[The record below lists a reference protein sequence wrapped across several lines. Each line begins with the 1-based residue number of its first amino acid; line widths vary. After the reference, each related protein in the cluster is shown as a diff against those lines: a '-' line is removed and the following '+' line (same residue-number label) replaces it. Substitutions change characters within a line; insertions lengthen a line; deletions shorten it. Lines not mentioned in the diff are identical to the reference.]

1 MSEQVYFT
9 PSWIGGPQATP
20 ESALPL
26 AGGDLRFGACE
37 IARRSAATPWQVKRE
52 LLAIPDLV
60 GVDGARDWLRALSG
74 PRAEIA
80 GLSFDRPRVMGVI
93 NCTPDSFS
101 DGGERF
107 DAEQAVADGL
117 AMWRAGATILDVGGE
132 STRPGAE
139 PVAVEEELRRIRPVV
154 ARLAA
159 EGCRVSIDTRNA
171 PVMREAVQLG
181 AAIVNDVSG
190 LTHDGDAMATVAELD
205 VPVIL
210 MHIQG
215 TPKTMQANPT
225 YDDAALD
232 IYDEL
237 KARVDACREAGIGR
251 EKIVVDPGIGF
262 GKTVQH
268 NLDLLNRAALFQ
280 GLGCPVL
287 LGISRKSTIGKLA
300 GGAPAG
306 RDRLPGSLTAA
317 VMGAARGVQLI
328 RVHDVA
334 ETLQALAIWRAGE
347 LASAPEGI

>member
-9 PSWIGGPQATP
+9 PSWIGGPQAVP

-26 AGGDLRFGACE
+26 AGGALRFGACE
-37 IARRSAATPWQVKRE
+37 IARRDTKTPWAVKRE
-52 LLAIPDLV
+52 LLAVPDLV
-60 GVDGARDWLRALSG
+60 RVQGARDWLRALSA
-74 PRAEIA
+74 PRAAIA
-80 GLSFDRPRVMGVI
+80 GLGFDRPRVMGVI

-107 DAEQAVADGL
+107 DADRAVADGL
-117 AMWRAGATILDVGGE
+117 AMWQAGASILDVGGE

-139 PVAVEEELRRIRPVV
+139 PVAVEEELRRVKPVV
-154 ARLAA
+154 ERLAA

-190 LTHDGDAMATVAELD
+190 LTHDPDAMATVAELD

-215 TPKTMQANPT
+215 TPQTMQKNPT

-232 IYDEL
+232 VYDEL
-237 KARVDACREAGIGR
+237 KARVDACLQAGIGR
-251 EKIVVDPGIGF
+251 DKIVVDPGIGF

-268 NLDLLNRAALFQ
+268 NLELLNRAALFQ

-306 RDRLPGSLTAA
+306 RDRLPGSLAAA
-317 VMGAARGVQLI
+317 VTGAARGVQVI
-328 RVHDVA
+328 RVHDAV
-334 ETLQALAIWRAGE
+334 ETLQALAVWQAGE
-347 LASAPEGI
+347 LARAPDGV